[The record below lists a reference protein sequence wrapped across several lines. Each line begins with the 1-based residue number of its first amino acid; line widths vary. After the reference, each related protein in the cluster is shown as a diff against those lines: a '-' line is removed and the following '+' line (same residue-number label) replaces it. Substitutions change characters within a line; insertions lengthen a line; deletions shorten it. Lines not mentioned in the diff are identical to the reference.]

1 MRGKSFRIA
10 TWNIASNKNFNAIA
24 SRIAELDIDICAMQE
39 VSFAPTTDLPAMFG
53 RVDGNTSE
61 YDWHF
66 MPALTPEQLGGGK
79 FEYYGLGL
87 FSRIRLHR
95 TAAFQLGP
103 KDIGPPFGAESEPR
117 ILQIATL
124 SLEKPILV
132 ANTHLAATDDW
143 SMSAVRRSQ
152 AMNVADIL
160 RSSAEKEVLI
170 LCGDFNAAPASSD
183 LAQLKEVLPHVYS
196 SKVSTY
202 VPEPIRPPIDFFF
215 CSAPLELD
223 IAVYP
228 SGGLS
233 DHDIV
238 VATWQ
243 ADAD

>member
-1 MRGKSFRIA
+1 VRGKTFRIA
-10 TWNIASNKNFNAIA
+10 TWNIASNKNFDAIA
-24 SRIAELDIDICAMQE
+24 SRISDLDIDICAMQE

-53 RVDGNTSE
+53 HMDGSASE

-66 MPALTPEQLGGGK
+66 MPALTPERLGGGK

-87 FSRIRLHR
+87 FSRIRLRR

-103 KDIGPPFGAESEPR
+103 KDIGPPFNAESEPR
-117 ILQIATL
+117 ILQIATANL
-124 SLEKPILV
+124 GKPFLI

-143 SMSAVRRSQ
+143 SMSAVRRLQ

-170 LCGDFNAAPASSD
+170 LCGDFNTAPASSD
-183 LAQLKEVLPHVYS
+183 LAKLKEVLPHVYS
-196 SKVSTY
+196 SKMSTY
-202 VPEPIRPPIDFFF
+202 VMEPVRPPIDFFF

-223 IAVYP
+223 ISVHP
-228 SGGLS
+228 SGGMS

-238 VATWQ
+238 VATLQ
-243 ADAD
+243 GNDD